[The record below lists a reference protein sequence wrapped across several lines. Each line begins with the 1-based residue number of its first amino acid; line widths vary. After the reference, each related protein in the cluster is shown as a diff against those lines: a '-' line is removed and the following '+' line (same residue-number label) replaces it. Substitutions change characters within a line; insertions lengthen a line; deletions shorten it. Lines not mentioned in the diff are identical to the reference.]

1 VRQKVAICGRSGS
14 GKSTLIMGLMRM
26 AKKIQGRIYIDGI
39 EISERPL
46 TQLRQFISV
55 IHQDTSLISG
65 SLRFCLDPHQRFSD
79 TQLWQM
85 IQMMELQGDL
95 PAGLDTE
102 VTDGGGNLTPT
113 DRQLASIA
121 RCVLDQPRILVMDE
135 ATSCLDSNKEA
146 RVQKL
151 VLELLHQTT
160 IITVAHRLNN
170 ILEYDRVLVMGEGK
184 ILEDGSPKEL
194 LKKPMGFFSALFRQE
209 QKA

>member
-1 VRQKVAICGRSGS
+1 MNT
-14 GKSTLIMGLMRM
+14 STILLMM
-26 AKKIQGRIYIDGI
+26 K
-39 EISERPL
+39 
-46 TQLRQFISV
+46 FM
-55 IHQDTSLISG
+55 
-65 SLRFCLDPHQRFSD
+65 FS
-79 TQLWQM
+79 
-85 IQMMELQGDL
+85 GDL

-146 RVQKL
+146 RVHKF

-170 ILEYDRVLVMGEGK
+170 ILEYDRSQSGVR
-184 ILEDGSPKEL
+184 GSSESKVSH
-194 LKKPMGFFSALFRQE
+194 F
-209 QKA
+209 